1 MKQPVTIV
9 IPFFNGLDTIKNLV
23 ERISLT
29 CTENRLAAHV
39 MIVDDSGKPHIFDNL
54 DGMFDSNE
62 NVEII
67 HLSQN
72 LGQHVATFIG
82 ILKSDT
88 GDVVT
93 IDEDLKFSPEA
104 LSLLYKAKEQNDVVY
119 GYVPRK
125 GIKEVPRDFILG
137 VIKPMLSN
145 RYPSNTSSFR
155 LISADFV
162 DGLKKLRPSYVQMEG
177 LIIQNAKRYGFV
189 ELVDGS
195 VNGRDGSYSFVSLYL
210 MLSGLVTHYTLVPW
224 VGMSLIILILLPFS
238 LDREIW
244 QFGLLSVLG
253 LLALLNVYGEI
264 KNFILKVATR
274 KEFKRLGIEF

>member
-1 MKQPVTIV
+1 
-9 IPFFNGLDTIKNLV
+9 
-23 ERISLT
+23 
-29 CTENRLAAHV
+29 
-39 MIVDDSGKPHIFDNL
+39 
-54 DGMFDSNE
+54 
-62 NVEII
+62 
-67 HLSQN
+67 
-72 LGQHVATFIG
+72 
-82 ILKSDT
+82 
-88 GDVVT
+88 
-93 IDEDLKFSPEA
+93 
-104 LSLLYKAKEQNDVVY
+104 
-119 GYVPRK
+119 
-125 GIKEVPRDFILG
+125 
-137 VIKPMLSN
+137 
-145 RYPSNTSSFR
+145 
-155 LISADFV
+155 
-162 DGLKKLRPSYVQMEG
+162 MEG
-177 LIIQNAKRYGFV
+177 LIIQNAKRYGLV

>member
-1 MKQPVTIV
+1 MNQHVTIV
-9 IPFFNGLDTIKNLV
+9 IPFFNGLDTINELV
-23 ERISLT
+23 ERVLISCSKNELDS
-29 CTENRLAAHV
+29 HV
-39 MIVDDSGKPHIFDNL
+39 IIVNDTGNQSKGDTL
-54 DGMFDSNE
+54 DGMFDSYE

-67 HLSQN
+67 HLSKN
-72 LGQHVATFIG
+72 LGQHIATFIG

-93 IDEDLKFSPEA
+93 IDEDLKFSPEV
-104 LSLLYKAKEQNDVVY
+104 LTQLFEAKEDNDVVY

-155 LISADFV
+155 LISSEFAA
-162 DGLKKLRPSYVQMEG
+162 GLKKLRPNYVQMEG
-177 LIIQNAKRYGFV
+177 LIIQNAKRYGLV
-189 ELVDGS
+189 ELEDGAAD
-195 VNGRDGSYSFVSLYL
+195 GREGGYSILSLYF

-238 LDREIW
+238 MDREIW
-244 QFGLLSVLG
+244 QLGLLSVLG
-253 LLALLNVYGEI
+253 LFAILNVFGEI
-264 KNFILKVATR
+264 RNLTR
-274 KEFKRLGIEF
+274 KRAARREFKRLGIEV